1 MSDYT
6 SIRGVTLSLKT
17 LLEDRLKATPL
28 SLTLE
33 ITVSRPDVKQTLT
46 GNRLNLFLYQ
56 VVENHGLANQED
68 PRIGTTR
75 DYGHPPLSLNLRY
88 LLTTYATDTDET
100 EAHKVL
106 GAAMHVMHENTILTP
121 SVLRTP
127 PPTPPLPVLDSSLL
141 GAREHL
147 RLSLLPLTLDDISK
161 IWIGAQ
167 ESLRLSVAY
176 EVTVIQIESVKPRVS
191 PLPVRER
198 NVVVTTGGPKIA
210 SVEPNVLGIGD
221 TFTITGSSLFSQTTK
236 VFIDSAMIDLSGLG
250 APTLR
255 SDRIQ
260 TALPNVP
267 VPVLSPAPDP
277 ALWPGPHVLRVT
289 VGFDESNSLATSA
302 FPKSMTSNPIPVLVV
317 PKITSVAPATAPGGS
332 THTLTINGQR
342 LYRAQ
347 DDANIF
353 VLIADQTIPA
363 SQFTIKTDTQIQ
375 VTAPDLPPGRYP
387 VHVRFNAFV
396 SQDDAPF
403 TVT

>member
-56 VVENHGLANQED
+56 VVQNHCLANQED

-88 LLTTYATDTDET
+88 LLTTYATDIDET

-191 PLPVRER
+191 PLPVRQR
-198 NVVVTTGGPKIA
+198 NVVVTTGGPKIT

-221 TFTITGSSLFSQTTK
+221 TFTITGSGLFSQTTR
-236 VFIDSAMIDLSGLG
+236 VFVDDAVIDLSGLG

-260 TALPNVP
+260 TTLP
-267 VPVLSPAPDP
+267 VPPPAPDP

-289 VGFDESNSLATSA
+289 VGFDEANAVATSA
-302 FPKSMTSNPIPVLVV
+302 FPQTATSNPVPILLI
-317 PKITSVAPATAPGGS
+317 PKIASVTPPTAPGGS
-332 THTLTINGQR
+332 THTLTITGQR

-347 DDANIF
+347 DDANIY

-363 SQFTIKTDTQIQ
+363 GQFTGKTDTQIQ
-375 VTAPDLPPGRYP
+375 VTVPDLPPGRYP

-396 SQDDAPF
+396 SQDDKTF

>member
-1 MSDYT
+1 
-6 SIRGVTLSLKT
+6 
-17 LLEDRLKATPL
+17 
-28 SLTLE
+28 
-33 ITVSRPDVKQTLT
+33 
-46 GNRLNLFLYQ
+46 
-56 VVENHGLANQED
+56 
-68 PRIGTTR
+68 
-75 DYGHPPLSLNLRY
+75 LNLRY
-88 LLTTYATDTDET
+88 LLTAYATDLDES

-127 PPTPPLPVLDSSLL
+127 PPNPPLPVLDSSLL

-147 RLSLLPLTLDDISK
+147 RLSLLPLTLDEISK

-191 PLPVRER
+191 PLPVRQR
-198 NVVVTTGGPKIA
+198 NVIVTTGGPKIA

-221 TFTITGSSLFSQTTK
+221 AFTIIGSGLFSQTTR
-236 VFIDSAMIDLSGLG
+236 VFVDSVMIDLSGVG

-260 TALPNVP
+260 TTLPNAPLP
-267 VPVLSPAPDP
+267 VPPPAPDP
-277 ALWPGPHVLRVT
+277 ALWPGPHVLRVS
-289 VGFDESNSLATSA
+289 VGFDESNAVATSA
-302 FPKSMTSNPIPVLVV
+302 FPRSMTSNSVPVLLV

-332 THTLTINGQR
+332 THMLTIDGQR

-347 DDANIF
+347 DEANIF

-375 VTAPDLPPGRYP
+375 VTAPDLPPGVYP

-396 SQDDAPF
+396 SQDD
-403 TVT
+403 VTFEVT